1 MKITFLGTG
10 TSHGV
15 PMISCD
21 CDVCTSDD
29 PRDNRLR
36 ASVMVEVNGRT
47 IVVDC
52 GMDFRYQMIREK
64 VKNIDAVLLTHDHK
78 DHTGGLDDTRV
89 FSIKS
94 KKALPVYGE
103 DYALNHVREA
113 YPYVFTENR
122 YPGIPNFK
130 LIEIS
135 PVPFSVDGVDITPV
149 RVMHHKL
156 PVLGYRFEN
165 FAYLTDLSSIP
176 NEEYAKLE
184 DLDVLVIDALRHRPH
199 VSHLSL
205 EEALAEVE
213 KIKPK
218 SAYFTH
224 ISHEMGLHHEVNG
237 SLPENVFLA
246 YDGLK
251 LEL

>member
-21 CDVCTSDD
+21 CEVCTSVDSHD
-29 PRDNRLR
+29 KRLR
-36 ASVMVEVNGRT
+36 SSVMVEINGLT
-47 IVVDC
+47 VVVDC

-64 VKNIDAVLLTHDHK
+64 VKHIDAVLLTHDHK

-89 FSIKS
+89 FSITS

-103 DYALNHVREA
+103 LYALNHVREA
-113 YPYVFTENR
+113 YPYVFSENR
-122 YPGIPNFK
+122 YPGTPNFE

-135 PVPFSVDGVDITPV
+135 PAPFSISDVKITPI
-149 RVMHHKL
+149 RIMHHKL
-156 PVLGYRFEN
+156 PVLGYRFGN
-165 FAYLTDLSSIP
+165 FAYLTDLSLIP
-176 NEEYAKLE
+176 ELEYKKLKGVE
-184 DLDVLVIDALRHRPH
+184 VLVIDALRIKPH

-205 EEALAEVE
+205 NEALAEIE

-218 SAYFTH
+218 QAYLTH
-224 ISHEMGLHHEVNG
+224 ISHDMGLHNEV
-237 SLPENVFLA
+237 SKKLPPNVALA
-246 YDGLK
+246 FDGLRIT
-251 LEL
+251 L